1 MNKKRTI
8 IMLSIVV
15 SLLLTPLIAMQFT
28 EEVKWTLMDFIIAGF
43 ILFGAAIGL
52 EYFIRKVQDN
62 KKKIGLILCLVA
74 IVILVWMELA
84 VGIFSSPISGS

>member
-1 MNKKRTI
+1 
-8 IMLSIVV
+8 MLSIVV